1 MLPIVFL
8 GMQQSVYAV
17 DFHSINNIYH
27 ISIRETNSV
36 VKDDNG
42 FVWISSRMGILR
54 LTSDDCRTYQ
64 LPYEKMNMVYVK
76 MVFSQGI
83 LLTYNYS
90 GQIFTYNAT
99 TDRFEPCI
107 DIAQSIDDNGLT
119 ISKLLIDNNKQLW
132 ISTSKGLMHFDG
144 EQLATIDSQGPIDNI
159 EWIDDSTLFVARRHD
174 MQILNTSSRK
184 TTKSISQPIEN
195 LIKSSLHF
203 NRKDGQMW
211 IGTKANGLFMY
222 DLKADVLKSINVQ
235 DMPKQPILALEPMN
249 DSILLIGYDGQGVW
263 KLDCNSH
270 KVLEIYKN
278 DNNNPNSLQGNGVY
292 GILCEP
298 DNKVWICTYSNGVSF
313 FNIEPQVITRTEH
326 KINNNNSLSDN
337 NVNCIIEDRNG
348 NIWLATNNGI
358 NRYNPHTGKWLRAL
372 ANEQGQSQVFLSVCE
387 DANGNIWAGTYS
399 SGVYVLDCNGRLL
412 SHFSSKFGNT
422 NYSNDFVFDIM
433 KDCQDNI
440 WIGGVNDNVFR
451 HNSKSGKFDEYEYVP
466 LNTFAELDDQHIL
479 LGCVNGLIM
488 ADKETDEKKVLI
500 DRVIIN
506 DILVWKEYVWTA
518 TNGNGLLKLNMKT
531 NETEKFDVSSGL
543 PSNFVTS
550 ILYANGYLWLGTE
563 SGLCKFN
570 PTTNKTLVFTN
581 VTQLSSVSYNRGA
594 KCTLSNGDI
603 IFGTNKGALQFNP
616 TKDLEKQSK
625 GKIFLQDITVAGRS
639 LRQIKQLEKPIDK
652 LEKLTLD
659 YTQNTMRV
667 ELVPIGNIAGP
678 KFSWKLEGLD
688 NDWNQPTSDRT
699 INYSNIPNKN
709 FKLHIR
715 LYDNTMA
722 SIIDERIIVVSV
734 TPPFWR
740 RWWFLLACYIIVGLG
755 VFIMISQYIAN
766 LKRQHAE
773 DKIRFFTNTAHD
785 MRTSLTLIKAPIE
798 ELQNEVKLSAK
809 GTHFLDIATRQV
821 KQLSLVVTQL
831 MDFQKTDIGKE
842 TLMLENI
849 ELVAFIDN
857 KLQMFES
864 LAKKNKCHIEFKHNL
879 NSYQTAVDSNMVGKI
894 LDNLISNAIK
904 YSPDGG
910 DIEVRL
916 DCNNS
921 VWKLAVTD
929 HGIGISEKAQRHL
942 FREFYRSENA
952 INTKVIGS
960 GIGLMLV
967 KNYVTLHDGS
977 VNCTSKENAGSTFS
991 IEIPH
996 KNIDSL
1002 QIAEAKRA
1010 YVDIKANN
1018 TKAEPASETETKSDI
1033 RLMIVEDN
1041 DTLRDFMKEVLSQD
1055 FTVLSAENGAIAWQT
1070 IQEQQPD
1077 IIISDIMMPEMDGFE
1092 LCRQVKSTFET
1103 AHIPL
1108 ILLTALSEQT
1118 EQLHGLG
1125 LGADDYLT
1133 KPFDTAILRQRIK
1146 SILQNRKATRETIL
1160 NNMATESPSTVIL
1173 GNSQNDKFI
1182 GQLYKV
1188 VKDNMSNCDFDKEQ
1202 FASAMNVSSSLLYKK
1217 IKALTDQSPTDFI
1230 KTVRLEHAMALLKQK
1245 EQNITEI
1252 SEICGFASAGYFS
1265 TVFKKQYGI
1274 SPSELAEK
1282 KS

>member
-1 MLPIVFL
+1 MLATATVRHT
-8 GMQQSVYAV
+8 YAV
-17 DFHSINNIYH
+17 DFHSINDIYH
-27 ISIRETNSV
+27 ISIRETNSI

-42 FVWISSRMGILR
+42 FIWISSRMGILR
-54 LTSDDCRTYQ
+54 LTNDDCRTYQ

-76 MVFSQGI
+76 MAFSHGK
-83 LLTYNYS
+83 LLTYNYG
-90 GQIFTYNAT
+90 GQIFTYNAA
-99 TDRFEPCI
+99 TDRFEPYI
-107 DIAQSIDDNGLT
+107 DIAQLLNDNGLT
-119 ISKLLIDNNKQLW
+119 ISKLLIDNNKNLW
-132 ISTSKGLMHFDG
+132 ISTSKGLMHYNG
-144 EQLATIDSQGPIDNI
+144 ENLVIIDKQGPIDNI
-159 EWIDDSTLFVARRHD
+159 EWIDDTTLFVARRHD
-174 MQILNTSSRK
+174 MQILNTTSLK
-184 TTKSISQPIEN
+184 TTKSVFQPIGN
-195 LIKSSLHF
+195 MIKSCLHF
-203 NRKDGQMW
+203 SKNDGKMW
-211 IGTKANGLFMY
+211 IGTKSNGLILY
-222 DLKADVLKSINVQ
+222 DLNKDELTPINAQ

-249 DSILLIGYDGQGVW
+249 DSIMLIGYDGQGVW
-263 KLDCNSH
+263 KLDCKRH

-313 FNIEPQVITRTEH
+313 FNIEPQVITHTEH
-326 KINNNNSLSDN
+326 KINDSNSLSDN
-337 NVNCIIEDRNG
+337 NVNSIIEDRNG
-348 NIWLATNNGI
+348 NIWFATNNGI
-358 NRYNPHTGKWLRAL
+358 NRYNPHTGKWLRPL
-372 ANEQGQSQVFLSVCE
+372 SDEHGQSQVFLSVCE
-387 DANGNIWAGTYS
+387 DADGNIWAGTYS
-399 SGVYVLDCNGRLL
+399 SGVYVLDRNGRLI

-433 KDCQDNI
+433 KDSQDNI
-440 WIGGVNDNVFR
+440 WIGGVNDNFYR
-451 HNSKSGKFDEYEYVP
+451 YKSSKFYEYSYVP
-466 LNTFAELDDQHIL
+466 LNTFSELDDRHIL
-479 LGCVNGLIM
+479 LGCVSGLIM
-488 ADKETDEKKVLI
+488 DDKETDEKTVLI
-500 DRVIIN
+500 DHMIIN
-506 DILVWKEYVWTA
+506 DMLVWKNYIWVA

-531 NETEKFDVSSGL
+531 NETEKFDIKSGL

-581 VTQLSSVSYNRGA
+581 VTQLSSVSFNRGA
-594 KCTLSNGDI
+594 KCTLKNGDI

-639 LRQIKQLEKPIDK
+639 IRQICQLDKPIDK

-699 INYSNIPNKN
+699 INYSNIPNKS
-709 FKLHIR
+709 FKLHIK
-715 LYDNTMA
+715 LYDNTLS
-722 SIIDERIIVVSV
+722 SIIDERTIAISV

-740 RWWFLLACYIIVGLG
+740 KWWFLLACYIIVGLG

-809 GTHFLDIATRQV
+809 GIHYLDIASKQV

-842 TLMLENI
+842 RLTLENI
-849 ELVAFIDN
+849 ELISFINN

-864 LAKKNKCHIEFKHNL
+864 LAIKNKCHIDFKHNM
-879 NSYQTAVDSNMVGKI
+879 NRYQTAIDSNMVGKI

-904 YSPDGG
+904 YSPNGG

-921 VWKLAVTD
+921 IWKLAVTD

-967 KNYVTLHDGS
+967 KNYVTLHDGIVS
-977 VNCTSKENAGSTFS
+977 CTSKENSGSTFN

-1002 QIAEAKRA
+1002 QMTETNRTC
-1010 YVDIKANN
+1010 ANYSESN
-1018 TKAEPASETETKSDI
+1018 TQTEPSIETETKSDI
-1033 RLMIVEDN
+1033 KLMIVEDN
-1041 DTLRDFMKEVLSQD
+1041 DSLRDFMNQVLSQE
-1055 FTVLSAENGAIAWQT
+1055 FTILTAENGAIAWES
-1070 IQEQQPD
+1070 IRNQQPD

-1146 SILQNRKATRETIL
+1146 SILQNRKATREMIL
-1160 NNMATESPSTVIL
+1160 NNMALGFPASEPL

-1182 GQLYKV
+1182 SRLYKV
-1188 VKDNMSNCDFDKEQ
+1188 VRDNMGNCDFDKEQ

-1230 KTVRLEHAMALLKQK
+1230 KTARLEHAMSLLKQQ
-1245 EQNITEI
+1245 EHNITEI

-1274 SPSELAEK
+1274 SPSELTDEK
-1282 KS
+1282 A